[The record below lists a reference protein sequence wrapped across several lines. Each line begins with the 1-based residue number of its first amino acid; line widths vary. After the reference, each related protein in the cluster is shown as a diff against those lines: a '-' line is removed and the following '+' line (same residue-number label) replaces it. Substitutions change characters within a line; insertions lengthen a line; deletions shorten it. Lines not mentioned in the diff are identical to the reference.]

1 MADHSSSAQTSDTKS
16 NKKDYSTAILE
27 RKKSPNRLLV
37 EESINDDNSVVS
49 MHPGRM
55 EMLQL
60 FRGDTILIRGKKRKD
75 TICVV
80 LADELCDETKIQMNK
95 VVRANLRVRL
105 TDMVSV
111 HQCADVKYGT
121 RVHILPMDDSV
132 EGLAGNLFD
141 VYLKPYFMDAYRP
154 VRKGDLFQV
163 RGGMRSVEFKVVE
176 VDPGEYCVVA
186 PDTAIFCEGEP
197 IKREDEERLN
207 EVGYDDVGGVR
218 KQMAQIRELVELPLR
233 HPQLFKAIGVKP
245 PKGILLYGPPGS
257 GKTLIARAVANET
270 GAFFFLIN
278 GPEIM
283 SKLAGESESNLRKA
297 FEEAEKNA
305 PSIIFIDELDSIAPK
320 REKTHGEVERRI
332 VSQLLTL
339 MDGLK
344 TRSHVI
350 VMGATNRQN
359 SIDPALRRFGR
370 FDREIDIGVP
380 DEVGRL
386 EVLRIHTKNMKLA
399 DDVDL
404 ERVAKDSHGYV
415 GADLA
420 ALCTEAALQCIREKM
435 DIIDLEDES
444 VDAEVLNSM
453 AVSNE
458 HFITALGASNPS
470 ALRETVVEVPN
481 VSWEDIGGLDNV
493 KRELQETVQYPVE
506 HPEKFEKFGMS
517 PSKGVLFYGPP
528 GCGKTL
534 LAKAIANECQANFI
548 SVKGPELLTMWFGE
562 SEANVREIFDK
573 SRQSAPCVLFFD
585 ELDSIA
591 TQRGNSVGDAGGAAD
606 RVLNQLLTEMD
617 GMTAKKTV
625 FIIGATNRPDII
637 DPALLRPGRLD
648 QLIYIPLPDE
658 NSRLQIFKACLRKSP
673 VSRDIDLSALARHTH
688 GFSGADITEI
698 CQRACKY
705 AIREN
710 IEKDIERERKK
721 HENPEAMEEDDAD
734 DVSEIRAAHFE
745 ESMKYARRSVSDADI
760 RKYQLFAQTLQQSR
774 GLGSEFRFADR
785 SETAGGARGS
795 DPFSAATTT
804 VGNDED
810 LYS

>member
-1 MADHSSSAQTSDTKS
+1 M
-16 NKKDYSTAILE
+16 
-27 RKKSPNRLLV
+27 
-37 EESINDDNSVVS
+37 
-49 MHPGRM
+49 G
-55 EMLQL
+55 
-60 FRGDTILIRGKKRKD
+60 GKKRKD
-75 TICVV
+75 TVCIA
-80 LADELCDETKIQMNK
+80 LADDTCEEPKIRMNK
-95 VVRANLRVRL
+95 VVRTNLRVRL
-105 TDMVSV
+105 GDVVSV
-111 HQCADVKYGT
+111 HQCPDVKYGK
-121 RVHILPMDDSV
+121 RVHILPLDDTI
-132 EGLAGNLFD
+132 E
-141 VYLKPYFMDAYRP
+141 
-154 VRKGDLFQV
+154 VRKGDHLLV
-163 RGGMRSVEFKVVE
+163 RGGMRSMEFKVIE
-176 VDPGEYCVVA
+176 TDPGEYSLR
-186 PDTAIFCEGEP
+186 
-197 IKREDEERLN
+197 REDEDRLD

-233 HPQLFKAIGVKP
+233 HPQLFKSIGVKP
-245 PKGILLYGPPGS
+245 PKGILLFGPPGS
-257 GKTLIARAVANET
+257 GKTLIARVVANET

-305 PSIIFIDELDSIAPK
+305 PSIIFIDEIDSIAPK

-344 TRSHVI
+344 SRAHVI
-350 VMGATNRQN
+350 VMGATNRPN
-359 SIDPALRRFGR
+359 NIDPALRRFGR

-386 EVLRIHTKNMKLA
+386 EVLRIHTKNMKLSE
-399 DDVDL
+399 DVEL
-404 ERVAKDSHGYV
+404 ERISKDTHGYV

-435 DIIDLEDES
+435 DVIDLEDDTI
-444 VDAEVLNSM
+444 DAEILNSM
-453 AVSNE
+453 AVTNE
-458 HFITALGASNPS
+458 HFHTALGTSNPS
-470 ALRETVVEVPN
+470 ALRETVVGVPN
-481 VSWEDIGGLDNV
+481 CSWEDIGWLENV

-506 HPEKFEKFGMS
+506 HPKKFEKF
-517 PSKGVLFYGPP
+517 
-528 GCGKTL
+528 
-534 LAKAIANECQANFI
+534 AKAIANECQANFI

-573 SRQSAPCVLFFD
+573 ARQSAPCVLFFD

-591 TQRGNSVGDAGGAAD
+591 TQRGSSVGDAGGAVD

-617 GMTAKKTV
+617 DMNAKKTV

-658 NSRLQIFKACLRKSP
+658 DSRHQIFKACLRKSP
-673 VSRDIDLSALARHTH
+673 LSTDVHLRALAKYAQ

-698 CQRACKY
+698 CRACKY

-710 IEKDIERERKK
+710 IEKDIERERRRGA
-721 HENPEAMEEDDAD
+721 NPDSMDEDVEEL
-734 DVSEIRAAHFE
+734 SEIRPSHFE

-760 RKYQLFAQTLQQSR
+760 RKYQAFSQTLQQSR
-774 GLGSEFRFADR
+774 GFGTEFRFADQPAGTAAA
-785 SETAGGARGS
+785 SDPFASSAGGA
-795 DPFSAATTT
+795 
-804 VGNDED
+804 DEDD